1 MQKFVRSF
9 QTPLWIE
16 QFNSAVFQNQIKK
29 WQYCYLTKYVCTT
42 YSTVLSTLQCGVL
55 YYLHSTP
62 TIYLFIQ
69 LSKRHVCT
77 QLSSFCL
84 FPCFFDPCVK
94 QVIFSYSHCM
104 YCMSCTHK
112 LKSHAIF
119 CLFVVQH
126 CSQVVLTFSRHILFL
141 SIFFV
146 SIFLCSNSLSFHSAV
161 YSNSILLLHTYD
173 MQIML

>member
-112 LKSHAIF
+112 LSHTQF
-119 CLFVVQH
+119 FVCLQ
-126 CSQVVLTFSRHILFL
+126 S
-141 SIFFV
+141 SIVAKQCLLQSSYTISFNFFV
-146 SIFLCSNSLSFHSAV
+146 SIFCVQTVSLFTPPST
-161 YSNSILLLHTYD
+161 LLYTTTTY
-173 MQIML
+173 L

>member
-16 QFNSAVFQNQIKK
+16 QSNSAVFQNQIKK

-42 YSTVLSTLQCGVL
+42 YSTVLSTLLTVQCGVL

-84 FPCFFDPCVK
+84 FPCFFLILVL
-94 QVIFSYSHCM
+94 S
-104 YCMSCTHK
+104 K
-112 LKSHAIF
+112 LFFPIPIVCIVCLVHTNSVTRNF
-119 CLFVVQH
+119 LFV
-126 CSQVVLTFSRHILFL
+126 CSPAMQPSSAYFSRHILFL
-141 SIFFV
+141 SIFLFPFFV
-146 SIFLCSNSLSFHSAV
+146 FKKSLFSLRRLT
-161 YSNSILLLHTYD
+161 LLYTTTTTY
-173 MQIML
+173 L

>member
-94 QVIFSYSHCM
+94 QVIFFPIPIVCIVCLVH
-104 YCMSCTHK
+104 TN
-112 LKSHAIF
+112 LVTRNF
-119 CLFVVQH
+119 LFV
-126 CSQVVLTFSRHILFL
+126 CSPALQPSSAYFSRHILFL
-141 SIFFV
+141 SIFLFPFFV
-146 SIFLCSNSLSFHSAV
+146 FKQSLFSLRRLL
-161 YSNSILLLHTYD
+161 YSILLLHTYD

>member
-1 MQKFVRSF
+1 MYY
-9 QTPLWIE
+9 LL
-16 QFNSAVFQNQIKK
+16 
-29 WQYCYLTKYVCTT
+29 YCLVYLTV
-42 YSTVLSTLQCGVL
+42 QCGAL

-84 FPCFFDPCVK
+84 FPCFFLILVLSKLFFPIPIVCIVCLVHTNSSHTQFFVCLQSSIVAK
-94 QVIFSYSHCM
+94 QCLLLVVIFTIS
-104 YCMSCTHK
+104 
-112 LKSHAIF
+112 F
-119 CLFVVQH
+119 N
-126 CSQVVLTFSRHILFL
+126 
-141 SIFFV
+141 FFV